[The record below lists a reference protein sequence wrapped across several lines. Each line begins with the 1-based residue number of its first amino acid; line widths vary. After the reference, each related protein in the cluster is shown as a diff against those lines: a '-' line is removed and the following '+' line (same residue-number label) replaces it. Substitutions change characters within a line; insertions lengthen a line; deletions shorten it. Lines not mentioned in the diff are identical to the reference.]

1 MGLGMT
7 RATSSIGHMLLEG
20 MLFVALASGVGLF
33 RGEWK
38 SENDKWK
45 YRLRMLNS
53 VQLNCRIGMQYK
65 IYF

>member
-38 SENDKWK
+38 SENDKCK
-45 YRLRMLNS
+45 ERLRM
-53 VQLNCRIGMQYK
+53 
-65 IYF
+65 